1 MQRKDHLVVNHP
13 TDPDIRAIG
22 AEWLPALEKAKQTL
36 SATDLPRPNSHQGG
50 GYTLNRNVRQ
60 CGTVTWMLSYH
71 RDRSQRYFQV
81 GKFTTDYLPLIEAAP
96 RQAARPIRTN
106 GKDIHCRDG
115 LPRRVR
121 IDEHGLP
128 MPYLVV
134 QGDHREVEYPPDL
147 YMPNDEL

>member
-1 MQRKDHLVVNHP
+1 MQCKDRLIVNHP
-13 TDPDIRAIG
+13 TDPDIWAIG

-36 SATDLPRPNSHQGG
+36 SAADLPRPPAHYG

-71 RDRSQRYFQV
+71 REKSQRFFQV

-96 RQAARPIRTN
+96 RQAARPIKTN
-106 GKDIHCRDG
+106 GKDIFCRDG
-115 LPRRVR
+115 LHRRVR
-121 IDEHGLP
+121 IDEGGLP

-134 QGDHREVEYPPDL
+134 KGDHREVEYPSDL